1 MAELVSSSY
10 ELDPELAQAVLGI
23 TDGNLRALNEILGI
37 DLFARGGS
45 VMLRGPVDK
54 VAHGARVL
62 SELEAMARR

>member
-23 TDGNLRALNEILGI
+23 TDGNLRTLNEILGI

-45 VMLRGPVDK
+45 VMLRGPVDN
-54 VAHGARVL
+54 VAHGAREIGRAHV
-62 SELEAMARR
+62 